1 MPERL
6 SEENGK
12 SVNRIIP
19 EGVSNCVWV
28 DAGLVSYKLCDRDF
42 ECEECP
48 FDQVI
53 RQESR
58 RSFQTSTPS
67 RTSSGKERHSGD
79 SLANTEPL
87 SGLVR
92 QLLSASATDTP
103 PAGRFYTKNHLWA
116 KKVEETRYR
125 IGLDKYAG
133 LLFHD
138 PMSIILPQVGTFCR
152 RNAPL
157 AWIILQD
164 GTIVVRS
171 PLDGRVSKINFQL
184 RVSPALMNSDSYESG
199 WMCEVTGVEQESLVP
214 VFCDEIAAKTFY
226 DNQFLELERTIVS
239 DLGQKAIQVGVTMN
253 DGGISPKDLK
263 DILGPQRY
271 ISLLKRLLSLDV

>member
-12 SVNRIIP
+12 SMNRMIP

-48 FDQVI
+48 FDQVM

-58 RSFQTSTPS
+58 RGFQTSTPS

-79 SLANTEPL
+79 SLANMEPL

-92 QLLSASATDTP
+92 KFLSLPTTDTP
-103 PAGRFYTKNHLWA
+103 PAGRSYTKNHLWT
-116 KKVEETRYR
+116 KEVDERRYR

-138 PMSIILPQVGTFCR
+138 PMSIILPQVGTISR

-171 PLDGRVSKINFQL
+171 PLDGKVSKSNFQL
-184 RVSPALMNSDSYESG
+184 RVSPSLMNSDPYESG
-199 WMCEVTGVEQESLVP
+199 WICEVTGVEQESLVP
-214 VFCDEIAAKTFY
+214 VCFDETAAKTFY

-239 DLGQKAIQVGVTMN
+239 DRGQKPSQVGATMN
-253 DGGISPKDLK
+253 DGGTSPKDLK